1 LVKLIPVAY
10 PIKLFYPIL
19 VIKFVCLLYIEKKID
34 NKMTK
39 FKIKIKSFNGSAT
52 VANPIKTFLFFAAKL
67 GHFTISDFYL
77 YVTKYMN

>member
-1 LVKLIPVAY
+1 
-10 PIKLFYPIL
+10 
-19 VIKFVCLLYIEKKID
+19 
-34 NKMTK
+34 MTK